1 MTIALRDGVR
11 LTTFP
16 DGAVLL
22 DTRTGRYWQLNTTG
36 ALMLQALLDGAS
48 VRQASRLLAEQY
60 RQVSPDQAGRDLDGL
75 LEQLRDAGLVTS

>member
-22 DTRTGRYWQLNTTG
+22 DTRTGRYWQLNTTA
-36 ALMLQALLDGAS
+36 ALLLQALLDGAS
-48 VRQASRLLAEQY
+48 VRQASRLLAGRY
-60 RQVSPDQAGRDLDGL
+60 RQVSPNQAGRDLDNL
-75 LEQLRDAGLVTS
+75 LEQLRDAGLVTP

>member
-22 DTRTGRYWQLNTTG
+22 DTRTGRYWKLNTTG

-75 LEQLRDAGLVTS
+75 LEHLRDAGLVTS